1 MDGIGSYFQN
11 YVSNTLAGTGCQ
23 LLTNSGGVQTG
34 IAFYRVFAG
43 GKYGYSFLF
52 SNTADSTFSDGSLSR
67 AGETGKPWK
76 IYGMQAYV
84 TGAPV
89 PDRDVRQ
96 ARALTFG
103 GAAQKTVRSGEW
115 FATDEAVF
123 DVKETEYLAV
133 KITYEGER
141 LPGHPENLLPCYR
154 QEGGAFV
161 ADTMIP
167 VPSMVGCGRRAK
179 KRIAFWGDSITQG
192 IGTER
197 DSYAHY
203 AAVAAKKLGTEYAF
217 WDIGIGYGRAQ
228 DAAGGGTWMKKAL
241 QSDLLFVCFGVND
254 ILFGRSAEEVKRDL
268 LIVTGTLR
276 AAGKEVVLQTVPP
289 FDWADEKREI
299 WKAVNGDILENPQK
313 YADHVFDDRPFIGA
327 GEDFSR
333 SPYGAH
339 PNAEGCA
346 RWGNALCDFI
356 AREKIL

>member
-1 MDGIGSYFQN
+1 
-11 YVSNTLAGTGCQ
+11 
-23 LLTNSGGVQTG
+23 
-34 IAFYRVFAG
+34 
-43 GKYGYSFLF
+43 
-52 SNTADSTFSDGSLSR
+52 
-67 AGETGKPWK
+67 
-76 IYGMQAYV
+76 MQAYV

-141 LPGHPENLLPCYR
+141 LPVHPENLLPCYR

-167 VPSMVGCGRRAK
+167 VPSMVGCGRRVK

-228 DAAGGGTWMKKAL
+228 DAAGGGAWMKKAL

-268 LIVTGTLR
+268 LTVTGTLR

-299 WKAVNGDILENPQK
+299 WKEVNGDMLENPQK